1 MAFDDQ
7 QPPWGQNKRPPT
19 PEEMIATLIKNVKS
33 AFGGG
38 AGGSGGT
45 PSSGTAGSSSGPSF
59 LAGLGKAGGIII
71 ALLLF
76 NVAYSSFYTINPGE
90 RGVVLRFGKYVKIAS
105 PGLNFKVPMVD
116 QVYKVN
122 VDAVRKEEFG
132 FRTRE
137 PGQKTV
143 YQRQGYDNE
152 SLMLTGDKNVIDV
165 EWIVQYKVFDPV
177 NFVFKVADVQS
188 AVRDVSETAIRRI
201 VGNMD
206 FDYVL
211 SNREI
216 LAAATAREVQAA
228 LNRYEAGVKIV
239 TVQLQDVNPP
249 EAVKPAF
256 NEVNEAD
263 QDMKRLVNEAEEAYN
278 KVVPKARGQAK
289 ETIEEAHGYAV
300 ERTNGAKGDAAR
312 FLAVLKEYQGAK
324 DVTRRRMYLETM
336 QKVLPKV
343 SEVYVID
350 KEQRSVLPLL
360 DLSGARKK

>member
-19 PEEMIATLIKNVKS
+19 AEELIATLIKNLKA
-33 AFGGG
+33 AFG
-38 AGGSGGT
+38 GGSGGT
-45 PSSGTAGSSSGPSF
+45 KGPQSSGTGGSSGGPGF
-59 LAGLGKAGGIII
+59 LAGLGKVGGIIA

-76 NVAYSSFYTINPGE
+76 NVVYSSFYTINPGE
-90 RGVVLRFGKYVKIAS
+90 RGVVLRFGKYVKSAD
-105 PGLNFKVPMVD
+105 PGLNFKVPLVD

-143 YQRQGYDNE
+143 YQRRGYDNE

-177 NFVFKVADVQS
+177 NFVFKVANVQA

-249 EAVKPAF
+249 DAVKPAF

-300 ERTNGAKGDAAR
+300 ERVNGAKGDASR

-350 KEQRSVLPLL
+350 KEQRSVLPFL
-360 DLSGARKK
+360 DLSGAKKK

>member
-19 PEEMIATLIKNVKS
+19 PEEMIATLIKNVKE
-33 AFGGG
+33 AFS
-38 AGGSGGT
+38 GGSGG
-45 PSSGTAGSSSGPSF
+45 PQSPGTGGSSSGPGF
-59 LAGLGKAGGIII
+59 FAGLGKVGGIIV
-71 ALLLF
+71 ALVLF
-76 NVAYSSFYTINPGE
+76 NIVYSSFYTINPGE
-90 RGVVLRFGKYVKIAS
+90 RGVVLRFGKYVKTAN
-105 PGLNFKVPMVD
+105 PGLNFKAPMVD

-143 YQRQGYDNE
+143 YAKRGFDNE

-165 EWIVQYKVFDPV
+165 EWIVQYKVLDPV

-188 AVRDVSETAIRRI
+188 AVRDVSESAIRRI
-201 VGNMD
+201 VGNMN

-211 SNREI
+211 KNREV
-216 LAAATAREVQAA
+216 LAAATARELQAA
-228 LNRYEAGVKIV
+228 LNHYETGVKIV

-249 EAVKPAF
+249 DAVKPAF

-300 ERTNGAKGDAAR
+300 ERTNGAKGDASR

-336 QKVLPKV
+336 QKVLPTV
-343 SEVYVID
+343 SEIYVID

-360 DLSGARKK
+360 DLSGTRKK